1 VIQSSKNYAEVR
13 GAYSGDGYVRLTF
26 PQLCRL
32 KFDKRQMFTDE
43 ELLQE
48 LLDQNI
54 PALDAGY
61 CDWLDVST
69 SVQISVGWAWFTIR
83 KNPSRVLAPGGV
95 SSNVML
101 TSADGSDLGTN
112 RTDEL
117 LQAWLSARAWESD
130 GRSPNIKP
138 GRERSIH

>member
-1 VIQSSKNYAEVR
+1 MIQSSKNYAEVP

-32 KFDKRQMFTDE
+32 KFDKRQMFIDE

-61 CDWLDVST
+61 CDWLDDST

-83 KNPSRVLAPGGV
+83 RNPSRVLAPGGV

-101 TSADGSDLGTN
+101 MSADGSDLGTN

-117 LQAWLSARAWESD
+117 LQAWLSARAWEAG
-130 GRSPNIKP
+130 GRSLNIKP
-138 GRERSIH
+138 GLERSIH